1 MPREHWVSLFLLPAL
16 LVGGLITS
24 RAEESC
30 LLAPN
35 APTPQGDHWY
45 YRTDRNSQKKCWHL
59 RTNGQTTEQSV
70 RQPEQRVISE
80 AAPAPPLPRPAPE
93 TFRERSSS
101 VPQNQAPAA
110 ASAGIVNPG
119 AVQNSA
125 GSPDGPRNAIV
136 AWPPPPPPATSSDVL
151 RDAPAGTAT
160 ATPLSSTSAD
170 NVTARPSGQP
180 LDVEDNV
187 AQKIVPENEP
197 KGGPVQQQPTSDDVQ
212 TESDISV
219 ARNKALYNAISLA
232 MLVIIAATF
241 IFVGIMLNRTLARV
255 RKAAMVDTALP
266 AHAKNTETTEGA
278 LGELLQIMQYEP
290 NNVRRAGALTR

>member
-1 MPREHWVSLFLLPAL
+1 MPREHWASLFLVPAL

-35 APTPQGDHWY
+35 TPSPQGSHWY

-59 RTNGQTTEQSV
+59 RTNGQTSEQSV

-80 AAPAPPLPRPAPE
+80 AAAPLPRPAPE
-93 TFRERSSS
+93 KLRQHSSS
-101 VPQNQAPAA
+101 VPTSQAPTGT
-110 ASAGIVNPG
+110 SGGIVNPE
-119 AVQNSA
+119 AVQNSPGGA
-125 GSPDGPRNAIV
+125 NGPSNAIV

-151 RDAPAGTAT
+151 RDAPTGTVT
-160 ATPLSSTSAD
+160 ATPPSSTSSD
-170 NVTARPSGQP
+170 NVTARPTGQP
-180 LDVEDNV
+180 LDADEDDVVQRIVREGKPNV
-187 AQKIVPENEP
+187 
-197 KGGPVQQQPTSDDVQ
+197 GSVQQQPMSDDVQ
-212 TESDISV
+212 AERDISV

-241 IFVGIMLNRTLARV
+241 IFVGIMLNRTLVRV
-255 RKAAMVDTALP
+255 RRAAMVDTALP
-266 AHAKNTETTEGA
+266 AQAKNTETTEGA

-290 NNVRRAGALTR
+290 NNVRRAGVLTR